1 MAITRCPY
9 CHAIIDE
16 TDKYCNNCGTQLLFP
31 DEDTI
36 EEEIPGEKILDA
48 ETEEKD
54 YEIDEPGKVSS
65 GGFVDEDEREGDS
78 EEVKTSELEEALEGE
93 PPDRNI
99 RELIEEEEPAE
110 GPGEEDEL
118 EDIILVD
125 EIAAQEAGTHDF
137 VDEEEELIVRPEER
151 PPTTAVIEAAS
162 ETGPAAEQEAPV
174 LETGSPEASAETEP
188 AAQETA
194 PAEAE
199 PTAAETPA
207 QPFELTAE
215 EPQTAAP
222 AEPPAREAPQEKDEE
237 TRAYLINPIPL
248 DEHELESDEDE
259 SPVELPG
266 DDETAE
272 IAGDE
277 AVPDVSEAEGTSE
290 KPADEEERTGEILA
304 AEPEVEEA
312 RVEPA
317 TEEANAVPA
326 EPVREPTPVTW
337 REPTP
342 PPMREME
349 PEEPAAEPGA
359 PEEPSKPVTFDTGE
373 LDGIGKTIDLSKA
386 RLDSLIEEM
395 VEEQEV
401 EEKQAVCEPEPAQGV
416 EPTPAHAADEE
427 LSLAAA
433 SFQEEEVPPTVETK
447 PFRDPEEE
455 PAPAAEPV
463 PKTGTLPPWASR
475 MKGRPTIP
483 DTGETG
489 EELSPFEE
497 AKKSVGAFGPTPG
510 LPEEAPAKDETPDAE
525 VEIFPH
531 RKMPDSGIGLPERI
545 TQAALPFAE
554 TSAAAEEG
562 ARPLDEDVEDAL
574 GTEEIEAETS
584 EGLGEIQAEEPVEER
599 VDEPA
604 VEAPVRPAAP
614 PVPPPTPQREAVPAP
629 VQEPAQAEAIE
640 REPRPPFSL
649 SLFAKSKGFD
659 LLLVGAFWLVAMW
672 VAARTL
678 GSTLFEM
685 LGESPTALVGLY
697 GILVGLYFF
706 LFKFFLGETLGDR
719 LFREREPADE

>member
-31 DEDTI
+31 DEDAI
-36 EEEIPGEKILDA
+36 EEEIPGEKIIDA

-54 YEIDEPGKVSS
+54 YELDEPGKSIP
-65 GGFVDEDEREGDS
+65 GGFVDEDEREEES
-78 EEVKTSELEEALEGE
+78 VEVKTSELDEALEGE

-110 GPGEEDEL
+110 GPGEGDEL
-118 EDIILVD
+118 EDVILVD
-125 EIAAQEAGTHDF
+125 EIAAHEAGAPA
-137 VDEEEELIVRPEER
+137 DEEEELIVKPEPH
-151 PPTTAVIEAAS
+151 PPTTAVIEDAA
-162 ETGPAAEQEAPV
+162 ETGP
-174 LETGSPEASAETEP
+174 TAETEVPQTEAGSLEAEAEVEP
-188 AAQETA
+188 AAPATT

-199 PTAAETPA
+199 PPEAEAPA
-207 QPFELTAE
+207 EPFRLTSD

-222 AEPPAREAPQEKDEE
+222 AAPPSREAPQEKDEE
-237 TRAYLINPIPL
+237 TRAYLIDPIPL
-248 DEHELESDEDE
+248 DEHDLESDEDE
-259 SPVELPG
+259 SPVDLPG
-266 DDETAE
+266 DEETAE

-277 AVPDVSEAEGTSE
+277 AVQDESEAGVVCEG
-290 KPADEEERTGEILA
+290 PAEEEERTGEILP
-304 AEPEVEEA
+304 AEPEVEET
-312 RVEPA
+312 RVEPVA
-317 TEEANAVPA
+317 EEAHAEPA
-326 EPVREPTPVTW
+326 EPVREPTPVAW

-342 PPMREME
+342 PPMREAEPE
-349 PEEPAAEPGA
+349 PEEERPEGEPAGAEPL
-359 PEEPSKPVTFDTGE
+359 SKPITFDTGE
-373 LDGIGKTIDLSKA
+373 LEGIGKTIDLSKA

-401 EEKQAVCEPEPAQGV
+401 EEKQAVCEPEPAQAAEE
-416 EPTPAHAADEE
+416 EPSVAAD
-427 LSLAAA
+427 SLR
-433 SFQEEEVPPTVETK
+433 EEEVLPPVETK
-447 PFRDPEEE
+447 PFREPEEE
-455 PAPAAEPV
+455 PAPEAEPV

-525 VEIFPH
+525 VEIFP
-531 RKMPDSGIGLPERI
+531 RQRMPDSGIGLPERI
-545 TQAALPFAE
+545 TQGALPFAE
-554 TSAAAEEG
+554 TSSAAEEG
-562 ARPLDEDVEDAL
+562 ARPLDEDVEEAL
-574 GTEEIEAETS
+574 GTEEIEVEMS
-584 EGLGEIQAEEPVEER
+584 EEPVE
-599 VDEPA
+599 EPA

-614 PVPPPTPQREAVPAP
+614 PVPPPPPQREAVSAP
-629 VQEPAQAEAIE
+629 VREQVPAEAVE
-640 REPRPPFSL
+640 EEPRPPFSL

-672 VAARTL
+672 VAARSL

-685 LGESPTALVGLY
+685 LGSSPTALVGLY

-719 LFREREPADE
+719 LFREREPADD